1 MATDPTVAIAVAL
14 VVDAG
19 LRASVK
25 PPVEE
30 IVGAAALVAAAGAA
44 GTAAAAVV
52 PRGLSVK
59 ARPPAAAVVVTVEV
73 LGAKVTAAPKVK
85 PVLAG
90 VGAAAAMG
98 AAKRE
103 EPEIVAAWVERG
115 GAGVD
120 EGLIPKAN
128 PPP

>member
-1 MATDPTVAIAVAL
+1 MIDVAVAVTVAL

-19 LRASVK
+19 LRPRVK
-25 PPVEE
+25 PVEGT
-30 IVGAAALVAAAGAA
+30 VGAAALVVAE
-44 GTAAAAVV
+44 AAVVVAV

-59 ARPPAAAVVVTVEV
+59 ARPPAAAVVVVVEA
-73 LGAKVTAAPKVK
+73 LGAKVTTAPKVN
-85 PVLAG
+85 PVLAV
-90 VGAAAAMG
+90 VGAG
-98 AAKRE
+98 AGAGATGVVKRE
-103 EPEIVAAWVERG
+103 EPEIAAVWVETG

>member
-1 MATDPTVAIAVAL
+1 MIDVAVAVTVAL

-19 LRASVK
+19 LRPRVK
-25 PPVEE
+25 PVEGT
-30 IVGAAALVAAAGAA
+30 VGAAALVVAE
-44 GTAAAAVV
+44 AAVVVAV

-59 ARPPAAAVVVTVEV
+59 ARPPAAAVVVVVEA
-73 LGAKVTAAPKVK
+73 LGAKVTTAPKVN
-85 PVLAG
+85 PVLAV
-90 VGAAAAMG
+90 VGAG
-98 AAKRE
+98 AGATGVVKRE
-103 EPEIVAAWVERG
+103 EPEIAAVWVETG